1 MAKYTLFN
9 YLNFK
14 DNINKSDYFSTG
26 EKIIMGILNITEDS
40 FYDGGKYLQPKKLY
54 FKLKKC

>member
-14 DNINKSDYFSTG
+14 DNINKSDYFSTE

-40 FYDGGKYLQPKKLY
+40 FYDGGKYLQPQKIIS
-54 FKLKKC
+54 KLKQC